1 MNSHNQALRLKELN
15 FLRKIDTFSH
25 ITCLC
30 TPKTFQYTKQTFIP
44 LFGVKMTFIG
54 ILILAESKNIIFFYP
69 IFLRNRHFSNFNK
82 MAGKSRIRLL
92 YSSK

>member
-1 MNSHNQALRLKELN
+1 MNNHNQALRLKELN

-54 ILILAESKNIIFFYP
+54 ILILADFF
-69 IFLRNRHFSNFNK
+69 LSHR
-82 MAGKSRIRLL
+82 
-92 YSSK
+92 SSYFKPTVI